1 MEKPSFFERA
11 NNWVRGSVTLR
22 LVTIGILILILLIPV
37 SMVESVIWERKS
49 RSTEAQREVSDKWS
63 RSQTIVGPVLTVP
76 YSEYTKVKD
85 SKNDTYRLVETV
97 KNAHFFPDELNIN
110 GTVTPEERYRGIY
123 KAVVYSSDVDVAA
136 VFGKPDF
143 SSLKI
148 DPKDAK
154 WEDAYISVGIED
166 LRGIQN
172 SVKVD
177 WNGDESLFEPGTGTD
192 DVLKKGISAKVKLDS
207 SETTYKANINI
218 NLNGSSDMAFI
229 PIGRTTKVQL
239 NSTWPS
245 PSFSGAFLPD
255 EREVTK
261 DGFTANWEVLHLN
274 REFPQSFKGST
285 SGLNSSAFSVDF
297 IVTVDQYQKNTRS
310 AKYAVMFISLTFV
323 IIFFIQI
330 MNKVRVHPI
339 QYLIIG
345 LSLCVFYTLLIGLS
359 EHIPFELSYLI
370 AAVTIV
376 GMITAYGHGMFK
388 SLKITGLIF
397 SLVTA
402 LYLFI
407 FTIVQMEDFALLM
420 GSIGLVVV
428 LALVMYLSR
437 KIDWYNISE
446 Q

>member
-11 NNWVRGSVTLR
+11 NNWVRGSVMLR
-22 LVTIGILILILLIPV
+22 LATIGILILILLIPV
-37 SMVESVIWERKS
+37 NMVESVIWERKH
-49 RSTEAQREVSDKWS
+49 RSEDAQREVSSKWS
-63 RSQTIVGPVLTVP
+63 GSQTVVGPVLTVP
-76 YSEYTKVKD
+76 YSEYSKIKD
-85 SKNDTYRLVETV
+85 VTNDTYTLIETI
-97 KNAHFFPDELNIN
+97 KNAHFFPDQLSID
-110 GTVTPEERYRGIY
+110 GTITPEERYRGIY
-123 KAVVYSSDVDVAA
+123 KAVVYSSKLDVSA
-136 VFGKPDF
+136 VFGKPNFAD
-143 SSLKI
+143 LKI
-148 DPKDAK
+148 DPKDVK
-154 WEDAYISVGIED
+154 WDDAYISVGIED

-172 SVKVD
+172 SVSVD
-177 WNGDESLFEPGTGTD
+177 WNGDKVLFEPGGVTTE
-192 DVLKKGISAKVKLDS
+192 VIKKGISAKVKLDS
-207 SETTYKANINI
+207 TERNYNADIKID
-218 NLNGSSDMAFI
+218 LNGSSDMSFI
-229 PIGRTTKVQL
+229 PIGRTTKVKL

-255 EREVTK
+255 EREVSK
-261 DGFTANWEVLHLN
+261 DGFTASWEVLHLN
-274 REFPQSFKGST
+274 REFPQSFKGSISNLKPST
-285 SGLNSSAFSVDF
+285 FSVDLL
-297 IVTVDQYQKNTRS
+297 VTVDEYQKNTRS

-376 GMITAYGHGMFK
+376 GMITAYGHSMFK
-388 SLKITGLIF
+388 SKKITGLIF
-397 SLVTA
+397 SLITA

-428 LALVMYLSR
+428 LALVMYLSK
-437 KIDWYNISE
+437 KIDWYNIGE
-446 Q
+446 